1 MDPLGNIDLNTLYIT
16 ILYLNAYHKYSHFD
30 VQFVV
35 YHLVYLEVFNFNYRP
50 FIYTLYIHKT
60 YPYLNQN

>member
-1 MDPLGNIDLNTLYIT
+1 M
-16 ILYLNAYHKYSHFD
+16 ILYLNEYNKYSYFD

-35 YHLVYLEVFNFNYRP
+35 YHLVYLKIFNFNYQP
-50 FIYTLYIHKT
+50 LIYTLYIHRK